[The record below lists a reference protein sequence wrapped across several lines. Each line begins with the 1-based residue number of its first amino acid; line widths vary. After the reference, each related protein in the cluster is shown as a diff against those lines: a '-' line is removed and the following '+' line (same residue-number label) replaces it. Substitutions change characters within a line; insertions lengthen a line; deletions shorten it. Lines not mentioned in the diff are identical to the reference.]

1 MKKLAFSILCV
12 LCALSARQAAAQT
25 ASNFY
30 VRVDAGG
37 SFPIDT
43 TLAGEQNF
51 SPSAMV
57 GGGVGFKI
65 LPFLRTDVTASYRT
79 DYNENATDPNTFLQQ
94 KSDIKSLAGFFN
106 AYFDIPTGPLPV
118 KPYIGAGLGGA
129 RNQVGTT
136 TEFDTLGNNISVTGA
151 TKTNF
156 AYQAMLGVA
165 FPIFPG
171 IAIDAGY
178 HYVDLGRFTTGSAA
192 NLNGV
197 PVSVVPATGRLKANE
212 IQIGLRVGF

>member
-1 MKKLAFSILCV
+1 MKNLAFSIVCV
-12 LCALSARQAAAQT
+12 LCALSAQQAAAQT

-79 DYNENATDPNTFLQQ
+79 DYNENATDPNTFLGQ
-94 KSDIKSLAGFFN
+94 KSEIKSLAGFFN
-106 AYFDIPTGPLPV
+106 GYFDIPTGPLPI
-118 KPYIGAGLGGA
+118 KPYIGAGVGAA
-129 RNQVGTT
+129 RNQTGTT
-136 TEFDTLGNNISVTGA
+136 SQFDPFTGNTASVDGA
-151 TKTNF
+151 TKMSF
-156 AYQAMLGVA
+156 AYQAMLGVG

-171 IAIDAGY
+171 ITIDAGY
-178 HYVDLGRFTTGSAA
+178 HYVDLGRFTTAGGVS
-192 NLNGV
+192 LNGTPGV
-197 PVSVVPATGRLKANE
+197 PLTGRLKANE
-212 IQIGLRVGF
+212 IQLGLRVGF

>member
-1 MKKLAFSILCV
+1 MKNLAFSILCV
-12 LCALSARQAAAQT
+12 LCAWGAQQATAQT

-51 SPSAMV
+51 SPSAMI
-57 GGGVGFKI
+57 GAGVGFKI

-79 DYNENATDPNTFLQQ
+79 DYSENATDPNTFLEQ
-94 KSDIKSLAGFFN
+94 KSDIKSLAGFLN

-118 KPYIGAGLGGA
+118 KPYIGAGLGAA
-129 RNQVGTT
+129 RNQTGTT
-136 TEFDTLGNNISVTGA
+136 SQFDPFTGNTASVDGA
-151 TKTNF
+151 TKTSF

-171 IAIDAGY
+171 IAVDVGY
-178 HYVDLGRFTTGSAA
+178 HYVDLGRFTTAGGVT
-192 NLNGV
+192 LNGAPGV
-197 PVSVVPATGRLKANE
+197 PDTGRLKAHE
-212 IQIGLRVGF
+212 VQLGLRVGF